1 MKRQHK
7 RALGMIDKYS
17 VIIIPGSNEPVVNR
31 QISRRVIFTAL
42 FLIAA
47 FIAVSAYF
55 TVGFITSSIDEQ
67 RLTDLTF
74 ENEQLSSKIAKLEGT
89 VYGLRAEMSEIARK
103 DDYIRLIFDL
113 PTIDPEMR
121 EVGIGGDAVDF
132 PVINSD
138 LGERTWLVEED
149 IEKIQRQLQFENA
162 SFEEL
167 IAKIEEKKFDLDHVP
182 TIKPCEGILSRG
194 FGMHNDPFT
203 GSYQPHNGLD
213 IAAPA
218 GTPVYAPAN
227 GVVKYAGYQTKLGNT
242 VIIDHG
248 NGMRTYFGHLSKI
261 KVKKGQ
267 RINRHNLIGLV
278 GSSGYS
284 TGPHLHYEIRIGKS
298 PTNPY
303 RFIIRSIV
311 S

>member
-1 MKRQHK
+1 MN
-7 RALGMIDKYS
+7 DKYS
-17 VIIIPGSNEPVVNR
+17 LIIVPGSSDAVVNK
-31 QISRRVIFTAL
+31 QISKRIIYTAIFL
-42 FLIAA
+42 MVA
-47 FIAVSAYF
+47 FITVSAYF
-55 TVGFITSSIDEQ
+55 AVGFITTSIDEQ
-67 RLTDLTF
+67 RLIDLTF
-74 ENEQLSSKIAKLEGT
+74 ENEQLSSQIAQLEGT
-89 VYGLRAEMSEIARK
+89 VYGLRAEMSEIIRK

-132 PVINSD
+132 PPINSE

-167 IAKIEEKKFDLDHVP
+167 IAKVEGKKSDLDRIP

-213 IAAPA
+213 IAAPN
-218 GTPVYAPAN
+218 GTPVYATAD
-227 GVVKYAGYQTKLGNT
+227 GIVKYAGYQTKLGHT

-267 RINRHNLIGLV
+267 KISRHKLVGLV

-298 PTNPY
+298 PSNPY
-303 RFIIRSIV
+303 KYIIRSIV